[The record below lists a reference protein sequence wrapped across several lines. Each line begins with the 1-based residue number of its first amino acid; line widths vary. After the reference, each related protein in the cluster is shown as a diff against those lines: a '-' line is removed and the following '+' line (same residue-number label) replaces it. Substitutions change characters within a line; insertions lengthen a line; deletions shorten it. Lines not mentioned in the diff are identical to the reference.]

1 MLFLNFVSMVH
12 PLTSLPVTISFMMLF
27 KICLQS
33 RYFRIEYCDILLH
46 PAHLSLHTPNAALF
60 LSFSTGLLDDAA
72 TIFRECGRFDM
83 LNKLY
88 QSAGL
93 WDKAI
98 ATATSK
104 DRIHLKTTHYQY
116 ARHLGEFVLYVYV
129 CVCWM
134 CQGVDCFLLVD
145 YISTSCSFDVIC

>member
-1 MLFLNFVSMVH
+1 MLQFCSPYSTH
-12 PLTSLPVTISFMMLF
+12 STHCTYSFF
-27 KICLQS
+27 
-33 RYFRIEYCDILLH
+33 
-46 PAHLSLHTPNAALF
+46 A
-60 LSFSTGLLDDAA
+60 GLLDDAA

-116 ARHLGEFVLYVYV
+116 ARHLGECVLCV
-129 CVCWM
+129 CVCK
-134 CQGVDCFLLVD
+134 CV
-145 YISTSCSFDVIC
+145 S